1 MGIVF
6 VGAII
11 LIMIL
16 MTEIKNVCTSSI
28 HFFSFIKRY
37 AVHGN
42 ENKNKDFD
50 DAVDNEICDKKDD
63 HNNWN

>member
-1 MGIVF
+1 
-6 VGAII
+6 
-11 LIMIL
+11 
-16 MTEIKNVCTSSI
+16 MTEIKNFCTSSI

-37 AVHGN
+37 AVQGN

>member
-1 MGIVF
+1 
-6 VGAII
+6 
-11 LIMIL
+11 

-42 ENKNKDFD
+42 ENN